1 MMRDMNRVGR
11 LTLLIAVMLFGTA
24 SNETLESENSPMG
37 TDVLI
42 EWTKTQDTAI
52 EEADVVV
59 YEDGKVVLSE
69 RLGGGQYQINTK
81 QRDELRAFVFQEQR
95 LADIDEQAL
104 NRERADAAAKKRAQ
118 PSSEAMVLTI
128 PQMDSGTTFIRSSTG
143 GQPYS
148 LRCHDLVGDAQA
160 FPGIEDLQRLR
171 RIELKL
177 LELVDTLT
185 GP

>member
-1 MMRDMNRVGR
+1 MRSTKRVGTA
-11 LTLLIAVMLFGTA
+11 TLLIAAILFGTA
-24 SNETLESENSPMG
+24 GSETVERKNSSMETG
-37 TDVLI
+37 VLI

-52 EEADVVV
+52 DEADIVV
-59 YEDGKVVLSE
+59 YEDGEVVLSE
-69 RLGGGQYQINTK
+69 RLGGGRYRLDAK

-104 NRERADAAAKKRAQ
+104 NRERADAVAKA
-118 PSSEAMVLTI
+118 PSSSEAVVLRK
-128 PQMDSGTTFIRSSTG
+128 PQMDSGTTFIRSNTG

-148 LRCHDLVGDAQA
+148 LRYHDLVGDVQA

-185 GP
+185 RP